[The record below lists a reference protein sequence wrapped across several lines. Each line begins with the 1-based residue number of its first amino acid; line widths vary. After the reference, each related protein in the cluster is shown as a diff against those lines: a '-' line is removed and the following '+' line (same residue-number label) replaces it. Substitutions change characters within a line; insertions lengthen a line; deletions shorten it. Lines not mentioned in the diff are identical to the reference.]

1 MINDTTRSVSITE
14 TSTGAQ
20 LAVFSLRQWQ
30 IDRGERDAL
39 KTVLSPFYRR
49 LGVEEA
55 LNAFLT
61 LMSQFDRYGDN
72 PIVFNCPCQ
81 ELLHENERLFLDW
94 LLASGESNTL
104 NDALKKKAQIRNL
117 AKPAAV
123 TFAKML
129 SLGGL
134 AIGLPPNAG
143 SASAVAERA
152 TRTTYA

>member
-14 TSTGAQ
+14 LSTGAQ

-30 IDRGERDAL
+30 IDRGERGAL

-55 LNAFLT
+55 LDAFLT
-61 LMSQFDRYGDN
+61 LMSQFDRYGDR

-81 ELLHENERLFLDW
+81 EQLHENERLFLDW
-94 LLASGESNTL
+94 LLASGENNTL
-104 NDALKKKAQIRNL
+104 DDALKKTAQIRNL

-123 TFAKML
+123 TFARIL
-129 SLGGL
+129 SLGGF
-134 AIGLPPNAG
+134 AIGLPPDAE
-143 SASAVAERA
+143 SASAVAQRA
-152 TRTTYA
+152 TVTAYV

>member
-61 LMSQFDRYGDN
+61 LMSQFDRFGDN

-104 NDALKKKAQIRNL
+104 NGALKKKAQIRDL

-123 TFAKML
+123 AFSKML

-134 AIGLPPNAG
+134 TIGLPPNAG
-143 SASAVAERA
+143 SASAAAQRA

>member
-1 MINDTTRSVSITE
+1 MINDTTPSVSITE
-14 TSTGAQ
+14 MSTGAQ

-39 KTVLSPFYRR
+39 KTVLSPFYRG

-61 LMSQFDRYGDN
+61 LMSQFDRYEDD

-104 NDALKKKAQIRNL
+104 NGALKKKAQIRNL

-123 TFAKML
+123 TFSKML

-134 AIGLPPNAG
+134 AIGFSPIAE
-143 SASAVAERA
+143 SATAVVQRA
-152 TRTTYA
+152 RLTTYT